1 MAVDYK
7 TESLLLGVHH
17 TRQVAMDAG
26 TYYRG
31 QRLALNTDQMCDIA
45 AGDTAL
51 CGVFLGDGYTDPVT
65 LVDGDVRTVIVG
77 GELQAAGVVDSAG
90 AAVVLTE
97 AEKVAYQKLG
107 FYFES

>member
-1 MAVDYK
+1 MAVNYN
-7 TESLLLGVHH
+7 EENLLLGVHH

-31 QRLALNTDQMCDIA
+31 QRLAFNTDQMCDIG
-45 AGDTAL
+45 AGDTTL
-51 CGVFLGDGYTDPVT
+51 CGVFLGDGYTNPVT
-65 LVDGDVRTVIVG
+65 LLDADVRTVIVG
-77 GELQAAGVVDSAG
+77 GELQADGVVNSSG

-97 AEKVAYQKLG
+97 AQKVAYQKLG

>member
-1 MAVDYK
+1 MVDYK
-7 TESLLLGVHH
+7 TENLLLGVHH

-31 QRLALNTDQMCDIA
+31 QRLAFNTDQMCDIG
-45 AGDTAL
+45 AGDATL
-51 CGVFLGDGYTDPVT
+51 CGVYLGDGYDASET
-65 LVDGDVRTVIVG
+65 LVDADVRTVIVG

-90 AAVVLTE
+90 VAVTLTE
-97 AEKVAYQKLG
+97 AQKVAYQKLG